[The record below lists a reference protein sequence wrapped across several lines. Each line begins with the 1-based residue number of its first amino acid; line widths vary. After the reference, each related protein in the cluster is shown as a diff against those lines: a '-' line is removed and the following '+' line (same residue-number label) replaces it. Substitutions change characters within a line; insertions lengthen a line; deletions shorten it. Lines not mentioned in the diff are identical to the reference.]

1 MSDFRYIPQ
10 VNPEP
15 KKVLKQIN
23 NILCE
28 RSYRGIFTTA
38 VFYLLD
44 MNNRMLTDGITEPRN
59 KQQKEFGRPN

>member
-1 MSDFRYIPQ
+1 
-10 VNPEP
+10 
-15 KKVLKQIN
+15 LKQIN

-38 VFYLLD
+38 VFYLFD
-44 MNNRMLTDGITEPRN
+44 MNKRMLTDGITEPRN